1 MFVAERPGYTESMAK
16 VKTKKVH
23 SAGKRATVIALL
35 SNPVIRR
42 AVFKGANK
50 AILAGSSYM
59 ATRSA
64 RNSPTPAP
72 SVDGQTTVV
81 PQTQAKSSI
90 AEAAAVETI
99 VGSVA
104 TAAKPLAEKLAAS
117 DAGRSVLQAV
127 NSISGQALGSPGQQ
141 RRGGAAMAGFVT
153 NILGGQTAT
162 PKPEVKSPGSDV
174 KFVAAR
180 PAPATAAT
188 PPVKTMQWPPQKDSE
203 ASNG

>member
-1 MFVAERPGYTESMAK
+1 MGK
-16 VKTKKVH
+16 VKSKKVQR
-23 SAGKRATVIALL
+23 AGKRATVIALM

-50 AILAGSSYM
+50 AILAGSNYM
-59 ATRSA
+59 AARSA
-64 RNSPTPAP
+64 RNPSSPATP
-72 SVDGQTTVV
+72 VDGQTTVLPV
-81 PQTQAKSSI
+81 SQTKSSI
-90 AEAAAVETI
+90 AEAATVETI

-127 NSISGQALGSPGQQ
+127 NSISSQALGATGQT
-141 RRGGAAMAGFVT
+141 RRGGAAVAGFVT
-153 NILGGQTAT
+153 NILGGQVAT
-162 PKPEVKSPGSDV
+162 PKPDVKSPGSGV